1 MVEHVDEA
9 ERHVQSLAA
18 AVRRRFV
25 LESEQRARIAH
36 PEVFCEGEGEMT
48 ARTFGRRQAAFG
60 TGAAIMAAA
69 AGRAAAVDGNLAA
82 RLAEMERDGRVYGLH
97 ALLAS
102 RGGKVLFEHY
112 GRGEDE
118 SWGQKLGQV
127 TFGPT
132 VLHDLRSV
140 TKSIVGMLYGIALAD
155 GKVPPPEARLYDQ
168 FPEYADLAKQPGR
181 ERLTVAHVLSMT
193 LGFEWDE
200 LTIPYGDRRNSEVAM
215 ELSPDR
221 YRYVLDRPIVGEPG
235 VKWTYNGG
243 CTALLGRL
251 ITKGTGDKL
260 PDYAR
265 RVLFDPMGLG
275 PTEWSN
281 GLQGEA
287 AAASGLRM
295 RPPDL
300 LRIGQM
306 VLAGGAWQGRQIV
319 PAAWLK
325 QSTSRLGDDRRN
337 ASVRLALVSER
348 SAAGRSGQASGRHQ
362 WHRLGWPAPLHVA
375 GARSRRGDELPATT
389 RGRASSSA
397 VSPTCCCENWCCRR

>member
-1 MVEHVDEA
+1 MI
-9 ERHVQSLAA
+9 
-18 AVRRRFV
+18 RRIV
-25 LESEQRARIAH
+25 S
-36 PEVFCEGEGEMT
+36 
-48 ARTFGRRQAAFG
+48 RRQAVLG

-69 AGRAAAVDGNLAA
+69 AGRAAAADGDMAS
-82 RLAEMERDGRVYGLH
+82 RLAEMERDGRVSGLH
-97 ALLAS
+97 TLLVS
-102 RGGKVLFEHY
+102 RGGKLLFEHY
-112 GRGEDE
+112 GVGEDE
-118 SWGQKLGQV
+118 AWGRKLGQV

-168 FPEYADLAKQPGR
+168 FPEYADLARQLGR

-193 LGFEWDE
+193 VGFEWDE
-200 LTIPYGDRRNSEVAM
+200 LTIPYGDPRNSEVAM
-215 ELSPDR
+215 ELSSDR
-221 YRYVLDRPIVGEPG
+221 YRYVLDRPMVGEPG
-235 VKWTYNGG
+235 AKWTYNGG

-251 ITKGTGDKL
+251 IAKGTGDKL

-275 PTEWSN
+275 PSEWSN

-287 AAASGLRM
+287 AAASGLRL

-319 PAAWLK
+319 PASWLK
-325 QSTSRLGDDRRN
+325 QSTSPAVTIEGPFRYGWHWYLSEVPRGAPGQGQDVISGIGWGGQRLFLLPGLDLAVAMNAGNYPKPGSEQRRVAN
-337 ASVRLALVSER
+337 TLMYDLV
-348 SAAGRSGQASGRHQ
+348 
-362 WHRLGWPAPLHVA
+362 
-375 GARSRRGDELPATT
+375 LPA
-389 RGRASSSA
+389 
-397 VSPTCCCENWCCRR
+397 VS

>member
-1 MVEHVDEA
+1 M
-9 ERHVQSLAA
+9 
-18 AVRRRFV
+18 
-25 LESEQRARIAH
+25 
-36 PEVFCEGEGEMT
+36 
-48 ARTFGRRQAAFG
+48 
-60 TGAAIMAAA
+60 
-69 AGRAAAVDGNLAA
+69 
-82 RLAEMERDGRVYGLH
+82 
-97 ALLAS
+97 
-102 RGGKVLFEHY
+102 
-112 GRGEDE
+112 GEDE
-118 SWGQKLGQV
+118 AWGRKLGQV

-193 LGFEWDE
+193 VGFEWDE
-200 LTIPYGDRRNSEVAM
+200 LTIPYGDPRNSEIAM

-221 YRYVLDRPIVGEPG
+221 YRYVLDRPIAGEPG

-251 ITKGTGDKL
+251 ITQGTGDKL

-319 PAAWLK
+319 PAKLARAIDHVPP
-325 QSTSRLGDDRRN
+325 STIDGPFRL
-337 ASVRLALVSER
+337 RLALVSWAEVPPGAPGQGQGIISGIGWGGQRLFLVARR
-348 SAAGRSGQASGRHQ
+348 SI
-362 WHRLGWPAPLHVA
+362 
-375 GARSRRGDELPATT
+375 
-389 RGRASSSA
+389 SS
-397 VSPTCCCENWCCRR
+397 WR